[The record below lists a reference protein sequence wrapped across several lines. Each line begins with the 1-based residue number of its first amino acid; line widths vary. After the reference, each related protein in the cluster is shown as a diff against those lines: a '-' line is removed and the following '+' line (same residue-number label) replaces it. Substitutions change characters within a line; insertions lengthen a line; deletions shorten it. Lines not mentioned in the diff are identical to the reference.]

1 MSQKGSTMIT
11 MMFTAGPEAIAEG
24 DRIFA
29 SHAKWMKKTHA
40 RHGELALLRYNVAK
54 GPEHSN
60 PLDPSSTTTGNT
72 IFTLYEVYK
81 NPEGLEDHWK
91 QAPESWLDFDA
102 MMDWASKVKLTV
114 MHGSAIEHS
123 LW

>member
-1 MSQKGSTMIT
+1 MSQKGNTMIT
-11 MMFTAGPEAIAEG
+11 MMFTAGPDAIAEG

-40 RHGELALLRYNVAK
+40 RNGELALMRYNVAK

-72 IFTLYEVYK
+72 TFTLYEVYK

-91 QAPESWLDFDA
+91 QAQESWLDFNS
-102 MMDWASKVKLTV
+102 MMEWAATVKLTV
-114 MHGSAIEHS
+114 MHGSTIEHS